1 MVPTMRESGR
11 RGSSGALGPERRYA
25 WGVMQMTSPRLA
37 TLALAGSLALAGC
50 YGTTE
55 PSFHPGDSRDILQ
68 TVMLRGIEVTDP
80 VPGETACDDDDLV
93 GNTLYFTARMP
104 GEEEYRDVFVHT
116 YREKS
121 WDASLEEVDGCQAI
135 YQENHPDAV
144 ITRMDIPLYRIFG
157 ADWSAELTD
166 ELTRALEE
174 ASEAGKDV

>member
-1 MVPTMRESGR
+1 MMHLRP
-11 RGSSGALGPERRYA
+11 
-25 WGVMQMTSPRLA
+25 LA
-37 TLALAGSLALAGC
+37 LALAGSFVLAGC

-68 TVMLRGIEVTDP
+68 TVMLRGLEVTDP

-93 GNTLYFTARMP
+93 GNTLYFTARVP

-121 WDASLEEVDGCQAI
+121 WDASLEEVDGCQAV
-135 YQENHPDAV
+135 YQQNNPDAV

-157 ADWSAELTD
+157 ADWSEDLTD

-174 ASEAGKDV
+174 AAEAGKDG

>member
-1 MVPTMRESGR
+1 MIA
-11 RGSSGALGPERRYA
+11 RGLLRPILLLLLGST
-25 WGVMQMTSPRLA
+25 VFV
-37 TLALAGSLALAGC
+37 GC

-104 GEEEYRDVFVHT
+104 GEEAFRDVFVHL
-116 YREKS
+116 YRERS
-121 WDASLEEVDGCQAI
+121 WDDSLEEVDGCQAV
-135 YQENHPDAV
+135 YQANNPDAV

-157 ADWSAELTD
+157 ADWSEELT
-166 ELTRALEE
+166 EQLRRALEE
-174 ASEAGKDV
+174 AAEAGKDV

>member
-1 MVPTMRESGR
+1 
-11 RGSSGALGPERRYA
+11 
-25 WGVMQMTSPRLA
+25 MTPPRLLA
-37 TLALAGSLALAGC
+37 LALALAGSFALAGC

-68 TVMLRGIEVTDP
+68 TVMLRGLEVTDP
-80 VPGETACDDDDLV
+80 VPGETACDDPDLV
-93 GNTLYFTARMP
+93 GNTLYFTARVP
-104 GEEEYRDVFVHT
+104 GEEEYRDVYVHT

-121 WDASLEEVDGCQAI
+121 WDASLEEVDGCQAV
-135 YQENHPDAV
+135 YEENNPGAV
-144 ITRMDIPLYRIFG
+144 VTRMDIPLYRIFG